1 MRPLNRFTI
10 DRPRRAGFTLIE
22 VMAAIFLTSMV
33 ITFAVSFYINLA
45 NISQAAIIR
54 TRQTLQATSAI
65 ERVARD
71 LASTAFIVKS
81 EETDPL
87 AHPWAFVAESR
98 FAFDGSDLIRFN
110 SRSKSPGEGAYHD
123 SDLLQIVYQAI
134 DEEDGSLTLL
144 RWSSPGLPTGQFADY
159 PGVDDDRNFVVAEG
173 LGSFSLRFLDDNAQ
187 WLPAWDSSQLENSS
201 ELPVGVE
208 IDVSVWQGES
218 EDGWSDNTDD
228 AQHFVKRV
236 YLYQRPLDLNEMI
249 RERDEAEA
257 KDKADSLTVGGQGK
271 RAESSEGENNPQNA
285 DESFGGEVA
294 SQGSVAECVRNN
306 WALCVERYGEGNCG
320 VWSNVTSVPLGAF
333 GIDIPWCQ

>member
-1 MRPLNRFTI
+1 MRALSRCKI
-10 DRPRRAGFTLIE
+10 DRPRAAGFTLIE

-33 ITFAVSFYINLA
+33 ITFAVSFYIDLA
-45 NISQAAIIR
+45 NVSQSANLR
-54 TRQTLQATSAI
+54 TRQTLKATSAI

-71 LASTAFIVKS
+71 LANTAFVVKA

-87 AHPWAFVAESR
+87 SHPWAFVAESR

-110 SRSKSPGEGAYHD
+110 SRSKAPGDGTYHD

-144 RWSSPGLPTGQFADY
+144 RWSSPGLPAGQFADY
-159 PGVDDDRNFVVAEG
+159 PGVDDERNFLVAEG
-173 LGSFSLRFLDDNAQ
+173 LGSFSLRFLDDNGQ
-187 WLPAWDSSQLENSS
+187 WLSAWDSSQLENSS
-201 ELPVGVE
+201 ELPIAVE
-208 IDVSVWQGES
+208 IDVSVWQEEVEEDWS
-218 EDGWSDNTDD
+218 ENNDG

-236 YLYQRPLDLNEMI
+236 ILHQRPLDLNEMI

-257 KDKADSLTVGGQGK
+257 KEEADSLSSGAQANRAEADEQGSDPGQG
-271 RAESSEGENNPQNA
+271 
-285 DESFGGEVA
+285 DEFFGGEVA
-294 SQGSVAECVRNN
+294 SQGSVAECVRSN